1 MAKKKANSLEL
12 SGVRVNYDPKNG
24 SLRLT
29 SKDPDLRGKAFNITL
44 TSNSTTSNTLLE
56 LMEAKGVELGHTEVP
71 NRCSFDDV
79 RGLENTYEPY
89 SPLSFTLG
97 RDELELRI
105 DLAEHGSLLLAGR
118 AGGGKTV
125 MMRALARQA
134 MLRPNFRVHLFN
146 TRRSEIAPEI
156 LRPNDEYLPGFS
168 QITQR
173 LEALIGLMEERL
185 KLLKAAGA
193 VSMNELAM
201 EESYT
206 YELLL
211 IDGLEE
217 VIFDGPFEESAAYYK
232 AASNANL
239 ARLGQLIRLGRAARI
254 HVVVASQFGGDSVT
268 DELIPLFSARVLFGS
283 NPQGRHWKVLQQK
296 PQYGEHMLQP
306 IGRAILG
313 VDKKLTLFQSVFT
326 NWE

>member
-56 LMEAKGVELGHTEVP
+56 LMEAKGVELGHTKLP
-71 NRCSFDDV
+71 DRCSFGDV
-79 RGLENTYEPY
+79 LGLENTYKPY

-97 RDELELRI
+97 RGEHELRL
-105 DLAEHGSLLLAGR
+105 DLEEHGSLLVAGCP
-118 AGGGKTV
+118 GGGKTV
-125 MMRALARQA
+125 MLRALARQA
-134 MLRPNFRVHLFN
+134 MLRPNFRVHLFS
-146 TRRSEIAPEI
+146 TRRSEITPEV
-156 LRPNDEYLPGFS
+156 LRQNDEYLPGFS

-173 LEALIGLMEERL
+173 LEALIGLMEQRL
-185 KLLKAAGA
+185 KLLETAGA
-193 VSMNELAM
+193 VSMDELAM

-211 IDGLEE
+211 IDRLQD
-217 VIFDGPFEESAAYYK
+217 VVLNVSDDVSAAYYK
-232 AASNANL
+232 AASEVNL
-239 ARLGQLIRLGRAARI
+239 ARLGQLIRRGRAARI
-254 HVVVASQFGGDSVT
+254 HVVVASQFGDGSVT

-283 NPQGRHWKVLQQK
+283 VSQSTHWNVLQQK

-306 IGRAILG
+306 TGRAILS